1 LFASH
6 IDTRNVK
13 EIKKVQL
20 FIYIEMGNCVGS
32 KSKKDPK
39 NLTEEEIH
47 LLLQNTRLTRPQI
60 LALHQNFLKECPSGK
75 LTQKDFVKLFK
86 EVHPSE
92 NKKEKADKFCAYVFK
107 VIDKENHGFISFQDF
122 VLCFALTSDGDF
134 REKCEFAFKL
144 YDLDK
149 DGKISKKEM
158 TQVLTALY
166 DLSGIDN
173 RKGDNSPEKK
183 VNDIIK
189 KINLTYQPPA
199 PTATATADAAA
210 AAPAS
215 APATPAKDA
224 KKDAKA
230 SKDAKK
236 EKPAKEPKKEKP
248 AKEAKPAKDAKANGK
263 KAAEPKLPE
272 YITKEQFI
280 DACSS
285 DEQLKKLFVDS
296 IFANSASHK
305 ADMDAMI
312 NNASSSSSP
321 PVTITTSTTVS
332 GGGDNN
338 TRNTKLFTATAPSL
352 SITTPKIEM
361 NATKLDRDAHEE
373 PKSTTTTET
382 HTDKDGTT
390 TTTVTHTI
398 NETITKTVN
407 SLNTQLESVVN
418 DVNSTG
424 LINVNVSN
432 DETAKADVEVA
443 HAEPVEIAL
452 DPIAEVVVA
461 AATEASAN
469 ADATAAASNE
479 EKKDE
484 QQAQI

>member
-1 LFASH
+1 
-6 IDTRNVK
+6 
-13 EIKKVQL
+13 
-20 FIYIEMGNCVGS
+20 MGNCVGS

-39 NLTEEEIH
+39 HLTEEEIN

-158 TQVLTALY
+158 AQVLTALY
-166 DLSGIDN
+166 DLSGIEN
-173 RKGDNSPEKK
+173 RKGENSPEKK

-199 PTATATADAAA
+199 AAAAPAAAESKAADA

-296 IFANSASHK
+296 IFANSASNK

-312 NNASSSSSP
+312 NNASS

-332 GGGDNN
+332 SGGDNN

-398 NETITKTVN
+398 EETISKTVN
-407 SLNTQLESVVN
+407 SLNTQLESVAN

-424 LINVNVSN
+424 LVNVNVSS
-432 DETAKADVEVA
+432 DETKANVEVA
-443 HAEPVEIAL
+443 HAEPAAVAL
-452 DPIAEVVVA
+452 DPIAEAVVA
-461 AATEASAN
+461 AATEAPAN
-469 ADATAAASNE
+469 ADAASSNE
-479 EKKDE
+479 VKKDE

>member
-1 LFASH
+1 
-6 IDTRNVK
+6 
-13 EIKKVQL
+13 
-20 FIYIEMGNCVGS
+20 MGNCVGS

-39 NLTEEEIH
+39 HLTEEEIN

-158 TQVLTALY
+158 AQVLTALY
-166 DLSGIDN
+166 DLSGIEN
-173 RKGDNSPEKK
+173 RKGENSPEKK

-189 KINLTYQPPA
+189 KINLTYQPVAPAAAVAA
-199 PTATATADAAA
+199 PTADAG
-210 AAPAS
+210 S

-224 KKDAKA
+224 KKDAK
-230 SKDAKK
+230 KDVKK
-236 EKPAKEPKKEKP
+236 EKPVKEPKKEKP
-248 AKEAKPAKDAKANGK
+248 VKEAKPGKDAVKAGNAK
-263 KAAEPKLPE
+263 KPAEPKLPE

-296 IFANSASHK
+296 IFANSASNK
-305 ADMDAMI
+305 ADMDAML
-312 NNASSSSSP
+312 NSPSSSS
-321 PVTITTSTTVS
+321 PVTITTSTTVT
-332 GGGDNN
+332 D
-338 TRNTKLFTATAPSL
+338 TRNTKLNVAAPSL
-352 SITTPKIEM
+352 TITTPKIEM
-361 NATKLDRDAHEE
+361 NATKLDRDAHDE
-373 PKSTTTTET
+373 PKQTTKTTTHHDDAT
-382 HTDKDGTT
+382 GAIT

-398 NETITKTVN
+398 NETVTKTVN
-407 SLNTQLESVVN
+407 ALNTQLESVAN
-418 DVNSTG
+418 DINSSG
-424 LINVNVSN
+424 LVNVSLN
-432 DETAKADVEVA
+432 KSSSSYSDEAKTETQAKPDDAAPIIADA
-443 HAEPVEIAL
+443 I
-452 DPIAEVVVA
+452 VVA
-461 AATEASAN
+461 AVNHSEAS
-469 ADATAAASNE
+469 DAIAATPVTD

-484 QQAQI
+484 QTQPQ